1 MRVVC
6 GISSLL
12 LYRWMDL
19 IIIETA
25 TTAAASFQ
33 QSNSNTVDNW
43 PPIDVG
49 YIVGGSRDAIE
60 EVDAHIT
67 GPTVSQ
73 TT

>member
-1 MRVVC
+1 
-6 GISSLL
+6 
-12 LYRWMDL
+12 MDL

-33 QSNSNTVDNW
+33 QSNSSNAVDNW

-60 EVDAHIT
+60 EVDAHTT